1 MPVIILEKG
10 GKKLQ
15 SRQKSLLFRPL
26 LKRQPA
32 VGDKT
37 TRLLEVC

>member
-15 SRQKSLLFRPL
+15 RWQKSLLFRPL
-26 LKRQPA
+26 LKRKPA
-32 VGDKT
+32 AG
-37 TRLLEVC
+37 